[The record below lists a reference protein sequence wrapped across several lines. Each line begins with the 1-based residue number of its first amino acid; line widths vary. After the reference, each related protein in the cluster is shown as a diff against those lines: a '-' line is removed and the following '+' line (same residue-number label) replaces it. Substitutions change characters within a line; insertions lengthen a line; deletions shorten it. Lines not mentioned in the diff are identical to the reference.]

1 MTANALSDAGTRAV
15 QGRPSYSVGPI
26 DWTADE
32 PAVLDLLRA
41 SMPGD
46 ARRWS
51 NAAVWRWKH
60 VDNPFGR
67 SLVLLARDDA
77 TGRITGL
84 RAFMAWQYLVAGRPT
99 LAYRP
104 VDTATD
110 PSCRRMG
117 IFSRLTLQA
126 LERARTEGAGFM
138 FNTPNHMSVGGYLKM
153 GWTLVTRS
161 RRTIK
166 ICSYPR
172 FTLKFAGS
180 RLLRHGASEEST
192 SANDGSVSAFL
203 SDKPAARRLI
213 AADAA
218 WKRDQIV
225 TDRSIAYLS
234 WRFGSH
240 PVYAYSAVSVGD
252 ADGVCFIREVQRGG
266 LRWLLLQ
273 EMLLRSPEPNIVA
286 ELVRNAQ
293 RSFQP
298 DFMTAFV
305 PEGSFAQ
312 RALRACGFRWTV
324 KGGSQLRGECPGA
337 RPATRSHQARQLV
350 PVAVRPGVLLA
361 QDHQPASRHCKR
373 PVTMIPDGDRVHRPP
388 RMQTTR
394 SFCRL
399 SDRRKGAG
407 GISKGQ

>member
-1 MTANALSDAGTRAV
+1 MTASALSEATAPAV
-15 QGRPSYSVGPI
+15 QGAPSYSVGPI

-51 NAAVWRWKH
+51 DAAVWRWKH

-67 SLVLLARDDA
+67 SLVLVAKDQG

-84 RAFMAWQYLVAGRPT
+84 RAFMAWRFLVASAPT

-126 LERARTEGAGFM
+126 LDRARAEGAGFM
-138 FNTPNHMSVGGYLKM
+138 FNTPNGMSVGGYLKM

-161 RRTIK
+161 RASIK
-166 ICSYPR
+166 ICSYPGLAFKLTAR
-172 FTLKFAGS
+172 
-180 RLLRHGASEEST
+180 RLLRRGGPEER
-192 SANDGSVSAFL
+192 APGDDGSVDRFL
-203 SDKPAARRLI
+203 SDATAARSLL

-234 WRFGSH
+234 WRFGKN
-240 PVYAYSAVSVGD
+240 PVYAYAANPSARLPSS
-252 ADGVCFIREVQRGG
+252 RTE
-266 LRWLLLQ
+266 
-273 EMLLRSPEPNIVA
+273 A
-286 ELVRNAQ
+286 E
-293 RSFQP
+293 
-298 DFMTAFV
+298 
-305 PEGSFAQ
+305 
-312 RALRACGFRWTV
+312 
-324 KGGSQLRGECPGA
+324 
-337 RPATRSHQARQLV
+337 TR
-350 PVAVRPGVLLA
+350 
-361 QDHQPASRHCKR
+361 
-373 PVTMIPDGDRVHRPP
+373 
-388 RMQTTR
+388 
-394 SFCRL
+394 
-399 SDRRKGAG
+399 
-407 GISKGQ
+407 

>member
-1 MTANALSDAGTRAV
+1 MTLSALRETGAPAL

-26 DWTADE
+26 DWNADE

-51 NAAVWRWKH
+51 NPAVWRWKH

-84 RAFMAWQYLVAGRPT
+84 RAFMAWQYLVGGTPT

-117 IFSRLTLQA
+117 IFSRLTMQA
-126 LERARTEGAGFM
+126 LERARAEGAGLM

-161 RRTIK
+161 RTTIR

-172 FTLKFAGS
+172 FALKFARS
-180 RLLRHGASEEST
+180 RLLRRGVSDEST
-192 SANDGSVSAFL
+192 AADDGSVSEFL

-225 TDRSIAYLS
+225 TDRSIAYLW

-240 PVYAYSAVSVGD
+240 PVYAYSAVSAGEV
-252 ADGVCFIREVQRGG
+252 DGVCFIREVQRGG
-266 LRWLLLQ
+266 LRWLLL
-273 EMLLRSPEPNIVA
+273 EDMLLRSPEPSIVV

-305 PEGSFAQ
+305 PEGSFSQ
-312 RALRACGFRWTV
+312 RALRRCGFRWTV
-324 KGGSQLRGECPGA
+324 KGGA
-337 RPATRSHQARQLV
+337 NF
-350 PVAVRPGVLLA
+350 VANALA
-361 QDHQPASRHCKR
+361 
-373 PVTMIPDGDRVHRPP
+373 PDLPLDP
-388 RMQTTR
+388 TKLANW
-394 SFCRL
+394 SL
-399 SDRRKGAG
+399 SLCDLEFF
-407 GISKGQ
+407 

>member
-1 MTANALSDAGTRAV
+1 MTANSLSDAGTRAV
-15 QGRPSYSVGPI
+15 QGRSSYSVGPV

-51 NAAVWRWKH
+51 DAAVWRWKH

-84 RAFMAWQYLVAGRPT
+84 RAFMAWQYLVGGRPT

-117 IFSRLTLQA
+117 IFSRLTMQA

-138 FNTPNHMSVGGYLKM
+138 FNTPNRMSVGGYLKM

-161 RRTIK
+161 RTTIK

-172 FTLKFAGS
+172 FALKFAGS
-180 RLLRHGASEEST
+180 RLLRRGDMEEST
-192 SANDGSVSAFL
+192 PDDDGSVVRFL
-203 SDKPAARRLI
+203 SDEPAARSLI

-218 WKRDQIV
+218 WKRNQIV
-225 TDRSIAYLS
+225 TDRSVAYLS

-240 PVYAYSAVSVGD
+240 PVYAYAAVTAGD
-252 ADGVCFIREVQRGG
+252 AEGVCFVRRVERGG

-273 EMLLRSPEPNIVA
+273 DMLLRGPEPKIVA
-286 ELVRNAQ
+286 ELVRNVQ
-293 RSFQP
+293 ETFKP
-298 DFMTAFV
+298 DFMTTFV
-305 PEGSFAQ
+305 PPGSFQQ
-312 RALRACGFRWTV
+312 RALRACGFRWTL
-324 KGGSQLRGECPGA
+324 KGGTNFVA
-337 RPATRSHQARQLV
+337 NALV
-350 PVAVRPGVLLA
+350 SNLPLDPTDLTNW
-361 QDHQPASRHCKR
+361 S
-373 PVTMIPDGDRVHRPP
+373 
-388 RMQTTR
+388 
-394 SFCRL
+394 L
-399 SDRRKGAG
+399 SLCDLEFF
-407 GISKGQ
+407 